1 MSPDHI
7 IPTAE
12 VVQTPYAYQKT
23 RITTRL
29 KLVFK
34 LQVGYMEPNMKQT
47 RIQIGNTL
55 KIMKSHVQFAEY
67 HVATFLWC
75 QEKTVV
81 MTTIF

>member
-7 IPTAE
+7 TAIAE
-12 VVQTPYAYQKT
+12 VVQIPYVCQKT
-23 RITTRL
+23 LITTRL
-29 KLVFK
+29 QLVFN

-47 RIQIGNTL
+47 RIQIGNTFTT
-55 KIMKSHVQFAEY
+55 MKSHVQFAEY
-67 HVATFLWC
+67 HVTTFLWC